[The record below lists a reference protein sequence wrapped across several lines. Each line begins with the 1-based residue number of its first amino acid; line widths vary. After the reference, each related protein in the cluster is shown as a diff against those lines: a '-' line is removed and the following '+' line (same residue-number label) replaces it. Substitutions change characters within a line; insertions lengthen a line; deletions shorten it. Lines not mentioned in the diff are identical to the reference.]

1 MKVANHCKFVGIFA
15 PMADKYSAYFKTIGI
30 FLDLLILNLSGF
42 IGYLLVTNFP
52 DQLDTLNMSFLH
64 LMLANFIWF
73 NVTQLT
79 SLYRNMFVKDAIPI
93 IKEALGSVFLFGL
106 ILAILI
112 ISITDVN
119 LYSWSVLLPFVFF
132 AGMFMCGKI
141 GFLLWRRT
149 SRAQLIDYKHIV
161 ILGAGPLGI
170 ELKNYIDDH
179 MIFGYKV
186 IGFFDDAVVPPSEE
200 VVLLGQLSDSITYA
214 KENRIKEVFC
224 ALPDAQL
231 DKIQSLMRIADREMI
246 RFKMVPDVKDYFRK
260 NVRVQWFGHIPVF
273 SPRTEPLEIKINQVL
288 KRSFDVLVSLLI
300 IVFVLSWIIP
310 LMAILIKTGSK
321 GPVFFKQLRSGKDNE
336 PFYCLKF
343 RSMVVNDEADSK
355 QASKKDGRITRIGAF
370 MRKNSIDEL
379 PQFINVLLGDMSV
392 IGPRPHMLQHTAEY
406 SALIDQFMVRH
417 LVLPGITG
425 WAQIKGF
432 RGETTARESMQERVK
447 ADIWYLENWSFLLD
461 LKIMFLTAWHVIV
474 GNENAH

>member
-1 MKVANHCKFVGIFA
+1 
-15 PMADKYSAYFKTIGI
+15 MADKYSTYFKTIGI
-30 FLDLLILNLSGF
+30 FLDLFILNLSGF
-42 IGYLLVTNFP
+42 IGYVLVVNFP
-52 DQLDTLNMSFLH
+52 GHLDSLNMNFLH

-79 SLYRNMFVKDAIPI
+79 RLYRDMFVKDAIPI
-93 IKEALGSVFLFGL
+93 IKEALGSVVLFGG
-106 ILAILI
+106 ILAVLI
-112 ISITDVN
+112 PIITDIN
-119 LYSWSVLLPFVFF
+119 LYSWSVFLPFLLFSIL
-132 AGMFMCGKI
+132 FMCGKI
-141 GFLLWRRT
+141 GFLLWRRS

-161 ILGAGPLGI
+161 ILGAGPLGL
-170 ELKNYIDDH
+170 ELKKHIDSH

-186 IGFFDDAVVPPSEE
+186 IGFFDDHIVPSSREI
-200 VVLLGQLSDSITYA
+200 VMLGKLEDSIEYA
-214 KENRIKEVFC
+214 RENRIKEVFC
-224 ALPDAQL
+224 ALPDSQL
-231 DKIQSLMRIADREMI
+231 DDIQLLMRKADREMI
-246 RFKMVPDVKDYFRK
+246 RFKMVPDVKDYFKK
-260 NVRVQWFGHIPVF
+260 NVQVQWFGHIPVL

-288 KRSFDVLVSLLI
+288 KRSFDVLISLLMI
-300 IVFVLSWIIP
+300 IFVLSWVIP
-310 LMAILIKTGSK
+310 LMAILIKAGSK
-321 GPVFFKQLRSGKDNE
+321 GPVFFRQLRSGKDNE

-343 RSMVVNDEADSK
+343 RSMVLNNEADSK
-355 QASKKDGRITRIGAF
+355 QASKKDGRITKIGAF

-379 PQFINVLLGDMSV
+379 PQFINVLLGEMSV

-432 RGETTARESMQERVK
+432 RGETTAHESMQERVK

-461 LKIMFLTAWHVIV
+461 LKIMFLTAWHVII

>member
-1 MKVANHCKFVGIFA
+1 
-15 PMADKYSAYFKTIGI
+15 MADKYSTYFKMIGI
-30 FLDLLILNLSGF
+30 FLDLFILNLSGF
-42 IGYLLVTNFP
+42 IGYLLVTSFP
-52 DQLDTLNMSFLH
+52 GHMDSLNMSFLH

-93 IKEALGSVFLFGL
+93 IKESLGSVVLFGGIIAVL
-106 ILAILI
+106 ILG
-112 ISITDVN
+112 ITDIN
-119 LYSWSVLLPFVFF
+119 LYSWSVLLPFLLFSVL
-132 AGMFMCGKI
+132 FMCGKI
-141 GFLLWRRT
+141 GFLLWRRR

-161 ILGAGPLGI
+161 ILGAGSLGL

-186 IGFFDDAVVPPSEE
+186 IGFFDDHIMPPAQEI
-200 VVLLGQLSDSITYA
+200 VILGKLEDSISFA
-214 KENRIKEVFC
+214 KENRIKEIFC
-224 ALPDAQL
+224 ALPDSQM
-231 DKIQSLMRIADREMI
+231 DKIQLLMRKADQEMI
-246 RFKMVPDVKDYFRK
+246 RFKMVPDVKDYFKK
-260 NVRVQWFGHIPVF
+260 NVQIQWFGHIPVL

-288 KRSFDVLVSLLI
+288 KRSFDVLISLLMLI
-300 IVFVLSWIIP
+300 FVLSWIIP
-310 LMAILIKTGSK
+310 LMAILIKAGSK

-343 RSMVVNDEADSK
+343 RSMVVNSESDSK

-432 RGETTARESMQERVK
+432 RGETTAHESMQERVK

-461 LKIMFLTAWHVIV
+461 LKIMFLTAWHVII